1 MKIVCK
7 KDELIKGMQIISSA
21 ISLKSTL
28 PILLNFLLETNK
40 EKLKISATDL
50 EVAIQCYINGNIIDN
65 GNITIPAKKFT
76 DIIKELQH
84 DNIIEISIKETNKII
99 IKSNTSVFNIIGISK
114 DEYPIIPQFPNENN
128 FNIKKDLFVQML
140 KKTIFAASKDSQ
152 RYILNGVC
160 FDINNNVFKM
170 IATDGK
176 RLSYIA
182 TDRICSNLNC
192 KLVVPVKSAQDILK
206 LLIYDIACCE
216 EIKIG
221 ITQNQISVKMN
232 DIVFVSTLIDGVFP
246 NYDQVVPK
254 THKTSVVL
262 DVKETITAVKQMA
275 TIAIDKLAL
284 DRTSSIKFSFDKNM
298 LKISASTIGV
308 GFGDVTVKSNYSGEP
323 INFNFNPSFIKDAL
337 QNIDTNFAIFEFNDS
352 IDPVVITE
360 KHKDNTYNKD
370 FFCVIMPMRA

>member
-1 MKIVCK
+1 MKIVCN

-28 PILLNFLLETNK
+28 PVLLNFLLETNK

-50 EVAIQCYINGNIIDN
+50 EIAIQCYINGDIIDN
-65 GNITIPAKKFT
+65 GSITIPAKKFT
-76 DIIKELQH
+76 DIVKELQH
-84 DNIIEISIKETNKII
+84 DNIIEILTEETNKII
-99 IKSNTSVFNIIGISK
+99 IKSKTSVFNIIGISK
-114 DEYPIIPQFPNENN
+114 DEYPIIPQFPIENN
-128 FNIKKDLFVQML
+128 FNIKKELFIQML

-152 RYILNGVC
+152 RYILNGIC

-176 RLSYIA
+176 RLSYIV
-182 TDRICSNLNC
+182 TNKIYSNLNC
-192 KLVVPVKSAQDILK
+192 KLVVPVKSAQDILR
-206 LLIYDIACCE
+206 LLIYDISCCE

-221 ITQNQISVKMN
+221 VTKNQISIKIN
-232 DIVFVSTLIDGVFP
+232 DIIFVSTLIDGVFP
-246 NYDQVVPK
+246 NYDQVIPK

-262 DVKETITAVKQMA
+262 DVKETITAVKQMS

-284 DRTSSIKFSFDKNM
+284 DRTSSIKFSFDKNI
-298 LKISASTIGV
+298 LKISASTVGV
-308 GFGDVTVKSNYSGEP
+308 GFGDVTINSDYCGEP
-323 INFNFNPSFIKDAL
+323 ISFNFNPVFIKDAL
-337 QNIDTNFAIFEFNDS
+337 QNIDTNFTVFEFNDS

-360 KHKDNTYNKD
+360 KHKDGIYNKD